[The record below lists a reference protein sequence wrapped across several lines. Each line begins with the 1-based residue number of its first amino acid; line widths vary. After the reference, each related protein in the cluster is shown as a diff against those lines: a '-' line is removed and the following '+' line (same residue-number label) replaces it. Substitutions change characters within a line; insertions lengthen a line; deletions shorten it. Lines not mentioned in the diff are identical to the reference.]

1 MIDVEIPMQVLADSI
16 QLHGMEKK
24 KIIAMEEMSELTKE
38 VCKDLRGELR
48 RYDIVE
54 EFADVFIC
62 LNNLKLMYN
71 ITDEEIQEWV
81 NYKTERQIKRDWEY
95 ARKK

>member
-1 MIDVEIPMQVLADSI
+1 
-16 QLHGMEKK
+16 
-24 KIIAMEEMSELTKE
+24 MSELTKE

-48 RYDIVE
+48 RHNIVE

-81 NYKTERQIKRDWEY
+81 NYKIERQIKRDWEY
-95 ARKK
+95 TRKK